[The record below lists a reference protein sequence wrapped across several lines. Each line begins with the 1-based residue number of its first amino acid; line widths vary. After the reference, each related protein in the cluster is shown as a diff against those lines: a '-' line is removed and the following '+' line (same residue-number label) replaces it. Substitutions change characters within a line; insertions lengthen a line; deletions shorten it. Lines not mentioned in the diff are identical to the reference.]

1 MKISVISSAHLKD
14 GNRFACLP
22 KDNPQEEKGVITT
35 FESCRKSNHKK
46 AKKEKKPFG
55 IGHLAGNCL
64 IVQIMALYDS
74 CVRYEVPYHCLL
86 DIPSLTGGGKD
97 KGPDYSLDIPC
108 LVSGGGDVAS
118 DDELEIPS
126 LVSGGEDEVWEVS
139 DDDLEMFDLVGGGE
153 DNEAI
158 TSPPK
163 KRRRRG
169 KGRTGLIGRK
179 PKSRKAST
187 EEELPLDK
195 TMDIGNRVIG
205 SVNKRDAWKDSPRGK
220 ASIAASHQKYEGSKK
235 AHQTR
240 QTYEASPGGMETRKI
255 YEASAGGM
263 ETRKIYEASP
273 AGMETRKI
281 YEASPAGM
289 ETRKIYEASPGGV
302 ETRKIY
308 EASPGGMETRKI
320 YEASG
325 GMETRKIYEASPGGV
340 ETRKIYEASP
350 GGMETRKI
358 YEASPG
364 RMETRR
370 IYELLPE
377 RKESKKRKESSE
389 GYIQTRRRYKSSQGR
404 VESRKRYE
412 SKEEA
417 QNTRRRYMSTEGR
430 FVRMEYSAS
439 KAGRESHVS
448 ARKKYELREENQK
461 RKAYNRRVRRAIEHL
476 NSRVEEKGRPTAA
489 ETEPGKSEAVDLD
502 AKSADQ
508 SGEAPTFSQP
518 KARNSHSNKD
528 AMATIRSHKVCY
540 IANMSIR

>member
-46 AKKEKKPFG
+46 AKKDKKPFG

-97 KGPDYSLDIPC
+97 KGPDYSLDIPG

-195 TMDIGNRVIG
+195 TMNIGNRVIG
-205 SVNKRDAWKDSPRGK
+205 SVNKRDEWKDSPRGK

-255 YEASAGGM
+255 YEASPGGVETRKIYEASAGGM

-273 AGMETRKI
+273 G
-281 YEASPAGM
+281 GV

-308 EASPGGMETRKI
+308 EASPGGMETRRI
-320 YEASG
+320 YD
-325 GMETRKIYEASPGGV
+325 TSPGGV
-340 ETRKIYEASP
+340 
-350 GGMETRKI
+350 
-358 YEASPG
+358 
-364 RMETRR
+364 ETRR

-404 VESRKRYE
+404 VESRKKYE

-476 NSRVEEKGRPTAA
+476 NSRVEEMGRPTAA

-502 AKSADQ
+502 AKFADQ